1 MHSLYGL
8 SFKLT
13 HLATFIQWLT
23 LGSISSLPEEW
34 AIDVL
39 FYFNMFLRF
48 LYSHF
53 TIMYISV
60 HNKTLQSVLQINE
73 YEETQGYIKTN

>member
-8 SFKLT
+8 SFKLI
-13 HLATFIQWLT
+13 HLATFI
-23 LGSISSLPEEW
+23 EEW
-34 AIDVL
+34 ATDVL
-39 FYFNMFLRF
+39 FYFNIFLPF

-60 HNKTLQSVLQINE
+60 HNKALQRVLQINE
-73 YEETQGYIKTN
+73 YKETQGYIKTN